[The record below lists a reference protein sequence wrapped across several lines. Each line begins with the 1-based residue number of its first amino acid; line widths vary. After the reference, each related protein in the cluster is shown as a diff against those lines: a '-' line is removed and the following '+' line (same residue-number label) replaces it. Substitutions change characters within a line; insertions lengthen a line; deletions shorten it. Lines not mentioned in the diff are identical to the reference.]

1 MPQSDEGRLTAE
13 VKDQFVGRFEVE
25 GYTVRVNGTFNPPV
39 VPFSVPIAFLEYTS
53 LADLNGTYTFIAPTS
68 FVGQANINI
77 ILINA
82 NGSLFPLLE
91 LLGGSKASKR
101 RTASVCRFFLASE
114 YA

>member
-82 NGSLFPLLE
+82 SGVQQTITGVLTVP
-91 LLGGSKASKR
+91 
-101 RTASVCRFFLASE
+101 TAEPIPITGTARWFQS
-114 YA
+114 